1 MIYIIGT
8 GRIALEYTK
17 LLKYKKEEFIVIGNS
32 INSVNKFETLTGVK
46 ALSGGVEK
54 HWLELNEDAYFINCV
69 GVDKLDEVTK
79 IILRSNPKRILVEKP
94 GFLSINSALN
104 EKDFYSKIDN
114 VFIACNRR
122 FFDSVIKLKKIL
134 SNETAISAHFEFNEK
149 GIQIDSA
156 FWNKEILSN
165 WVFAN
170 SIHVIDT
177 VFYLI
182 GQPDQLAICKEK
194 NKIEWS
200 PYDTF
205 IGHGISSNNVYFTF
219 NSNWVSPGSW
229 CIEIKTENR
238 CFILNPMEILK
249 CRNVDGSIEIIEK
262 SASDFKPGFNHQLD
276 LFINSPKELLTVKD
290 HISNLEKQKNIY
302 V

>member
-8 GRIALEYTK
+8 GRIALEYCK
-17 LLKYKKEEFIVIGNS
+17 LLKHTKKEFVVIGNS
-32 INSVNKFETLTGVK
+32 IDSVNKFESLSGIK

-54 HWLELNEDAYFINCV
+54 HLEKINESAKVINCV
-69 GVDKLDEVTK
+69 GVDKLDEITK
-79 IILRSNPKRILVEKP
+79 IILKANPKRILVEKP
-94 GFLSINSALN
+94 GFLSLNSALN
-104 EKDFYSKIDN
+104 EKAFYSKIDN

-122 FFDSVIKLKKIL
+122 FFDSVIRLKQIL
-134 SNETAISAHFEFNEK
+134 SSENAISAHFEFNER
-149 GIQIDSA
+149 GLQIDSS

-182 GQPDQLAICKEK
+182 GQPEQLITCKKK

-200 PYDTF
+200 PFDTF
-205 IGHGISSNNVYFTF
+205 IGHGISSNNVFFTF

-229 CIEIKTENR
+229 QIEIKTEHS
-238 CFILNPMEILK
+238 CYILNPMEILK
-249 CRNVDGSIEIIEK
+249 CKNIDGSIETLEK
-262 SASDFKPGFNHQLD
+262 STSDFKPGFNHQLD
-276 LFINSPKELLTVKD
+276 LFINSPEKLLNIKD